1 MMTIHQS
8 VVPFTSYPY
17 CTVTP
22 EEMTEAMEAHG
33 LRRCEPGN
41 IEAALALGEMLI
53 GGTLA
58 RAEVVYTLDMITK
71 MTIWVT
77 GDPIDGLYLIVPLT
91 FEGRASVEDGE
102 FNPSDPA
109 LRHVAPANTPIFGL
123 YVGCYAGGTKAAR
136 RSVMSAS
143 ASVRVSLYAPVP
155 CYARGATEDG
165 ARSMM
170 SLGFRRLHGSL
181 PDLFVFDPVA

>member
-1 MMTIHQS
+1 MAS
-8 VVPFTSYPY
+8 
-17 CTVTP
+17 
-22 EEMTEAMEAHG
+22 AMVAHG
-33 LRRCEPGN
+33 LRRCEPSK
-41 IEAALALGEMLI
+41 IEAALALGETLI
-53 GGTLA
+53 GGALA

-91 FEGRASVEDGE
+91 DEGRVGVENGE
-102 FNPSDPA
+102 FNPADPA

-123 YVGCYAGGTKAAR
+123 YVGCYAGATKVAR

-165 ARSMM
+165 ARSMT
-170 SLGFRRLHGSL
+170 SLGFRRLSGGL